1 MITFKVIDK
10 VTHDEVSPE
19 FVTDNSGAF
28 FVLAD
33 SGQLFICW
41 LDAWHDYI
49 MEMMDM
55 DNLEVVIDGEA

>member
-1 MITFKVIDK
+1 MTTFKVIN
-10 VTHDEVSPE
+10 TITGATINPE
-19 FVTDNSGAF
+19 FVTDNAGAF

-55 DNLEVVIDGEA
+55 DNLEVVADGQT